1 MRVSFSHRRIF
12 IAPAV
17 VLVGL
22 LCGPHALA
30 SAMFQGLG
38 DLPGGTEI
46 SSAFSVTPDGS
57 VVVGA
62 SMSAQG
68 FEAFKWDAING
79 MIGLGDLPGGDY
91 FSTAR
96 GVSSDGMVVVGYS
109 DSIHSPAGYEA
120 FRWTPGSGM
129 VGLGDLAGGVF
140 DSRVMDVSA
149 DGSVLVGWSSSGSG
163 NMEAFTWTSGSGMI
177 GLGDLPGGSFDSMA
191 SDVSADGSVIVGR
204 GSIEHNGNNY
214 SQAFRWTASGG
225 MVALEGLSTEAVA
238 VSNDGSVVVG
248 NYVDPTGRVGGVVW
262 PENGT
267 LTYLDTP
274 VTPYDQ
280 TLPFDLSGDGSVIV
294 GLAFTSQGP
303 QAVIWDSPNNARLL
317 QDVLTDLGLDLTGW
331 TLESATG
338 ISDDGLTIVG
348 TGINPAGHSEAF
360 IVRLP
365 EPATITLLTLATL
378 TAVNRRKH

>member
-12 IAPAV
+12 IAPV
-17 VLVGL
+17 VILVGL
-22 LCGPHALA
+22 FCGPHAHA

-38 DLPGGTEI
+38 DLPGGAFA
-46 SSAFSVTPDGS
+46 SSAKAVSADGKVVVGGGQTPDGL
-57 VVVGA
+57 
-62 SMSAQG
+62 Q
-68 FEAFKWDAING
+68 AFRWTSIEG
-79 MIGLGDLPGGDY
+79 MVGLGDLPGGNIISNALD
-91 FSTAR
+91 
-96 GVSSDGMVVVGYS
+96 VSGNGEVVVGVS
-109 DSIHSPAGYEA
+109 HSALGAEA
-120 FRWTPGSGM
+120 FRWTATTGM
-129 VGLGDLAGGVF
+129 QGLGDLPGGAF
-140 DSRVMDVSA
+140 SSWASGVSW
-149 DGSVLVGWSSSGSG
+149 DGSVVVGRSAVGPQTTDT
-163 NMEAFTWTSGSGMI
+163 EAFVWTSGSGMI

-248 NYVDPTGRVGGVVW
+248 TTVDPLGWITGVVW
-262 PENGT
+262 PESGT

-280 TLPFDLSGDGSVIV
+280 TLPFDLSGDGSAIV

-360 IVRLP
+360 IARLP
-365 EPATITLLTLATL
+365 EPATITLLALATL
-378 TAVNRRKH
+378 TAASRRKH